1 KAHPA
6 TAPTP
11 MAAPVESR
19 FLRSIRLLRSVV
31 PAADRAGGRFSRART
46 ACGARASPGTGDRHR
61 GMRRRRA
68 ACYSLAHVS
77 ALLLCVLLVLAPPG
91 GWRGRRIDERRAD
104 PRRKRRTPRRVF
116 FVWALTTST

>member
-46 ACGARASPGTGDRHR
+46 ACGARAAPGTGGRHR
-61 GMRRRRA
+61 GTRRRRA

-91 GWRGRRIDERRAD
+91 GWRGRRIDERRGD
-104 PRRKRRTPRRVF
+104 PPNKPPQTPAVF
-116 FVWALTTST
+116 